1 MNITVI
7 GKEIERIK
15 KLKENNIC
23 IDKDYFIDL
32 LKKSGIDSNTI
43 NFIIKYNEYFIFDEE
58 NKSYY
63 PKISL
68 IVKFNDLLHYYL
80 KEEYVYCEYTIE

>member
-1 MNITVI
+1 MNRTVI
-7 GKEIERIK
+7 EKEMERVK
-15 KLKENNIC
+15 QLNERNIC
-23 IDKDYFIDL
+23 INKEYFIDL

-43 NFIIKYNEYFIFDEE
+43 NFMIKYNEYFAFDEE
-58 NKSYY
+58 DKAYC
-63 PKISL
+63 PKLSL